1 MKFRTQFDERDR
13 VCQNVG
19 SRMRQLYTSSI
30 TEDGEI
36 ELIPSGVED
45 LYQMIQSHKDSCDV
59 HVLMA
64 RYANGDVTALAQ
76 RQGSYGDFTQLPTT
90 YAGLLNA
97 VIAGEN
103 YFNSLPLETRAKF
116 DHSFERFMV
125 SMDNMPKFL
134 ETLGV
139 AQPEST
145 PVEKPEPVSVEQSV
159 AKE

>member
-1 MKFRTQFDERDR
+1 MFRTQFDERDR
-13 VCQNVG
+13 VRQNVG
-19 SRMRQLYTSSI
+19 SRVRQLYSSSI
-30 TEDGEI
+30 NDAGEV
-36 ELIPSGVED
+36 ELIPSGTED
-45 LYQMIQSHKDSCDV
+45 IYQMIQSHKDSCDI
-59 HVLMA
+59 HVLLA
-64 RYANGDVTALAQ
+64 RYANGDTAALAQ

-125 SMDNMPKFL
+125 SMDDMPKFL

-139 AQPEST
+139 SPSDPAPT
-145 PVEKPEPVSVEQSV
+145 DPVPDEPVV

>member
-1 MKFRTQFDERDR
+1 MKFRTQFDERER
-13 VCQNVG
+13 LPQNVG
-19 SRMRQLYTSSI
+19 SRLRQLYTSSI
-30 TEDGEI
+30 NEFGEV
-36 ELIPSGVED
+36 ELVPSGTED
-45 LYQMIQSHKDSCDV
+45 LYQMIQSHKDSCDIN
-59 HVLMA
+59 VLLV
-64 RYANGDVTALAQ
+64 RYANGDTAALAQ

-125 SMDNMPKFL
+125 SMDDMPKFL

-139 AQPEST
+139 VHPEPS
-145 PVEKPEPVSVEQSV
+145 PVEPSEPSPVESSVL
-159 AKE
+159 KE